1 MKKHLLLLS
10 TAAFLGGLQP
20 PQVIAAPDQAT
31 ADISVQAESE
41 RLLSFLGEIYQQN
54 LAVSPMLQSQQG
66 EPGIHAEWDDISVD
80 AKNADLAFLWQSL
93 QKLHTDFD
101 YDSLDAD
108 GQFNYRVLE
117 EELKL
122 RIERHGWRDNL
133 YPLNQIVGL
142 HVLIV
147 GTLVNYHGI
156 GSVEDAQAYINRVK
170 TVATPIDQLID
181 QIKLRQDKGIYLP
194 KHLIPRLIGGAEQS
208 ISGRPFDAESSMD
221 NVVFSDFK
229 RKIGLLDIPADHKAT
244 LISDAEAALKT
255 DFGPAYRD
263 LITALEEQKPLADD
277 DYGVWN
283 LPGGDK
289 FYQFLIRQFTTTD
302 MTPEEV
308 HQLGLSEVDR
318 IHGEMLKIMSK
329 VGFKGTLNEFFTFL
343 KEDKQFYFENTDE
356 GRNGYL
362 AAARDTLERM
372 SQRMDEILPYRPP
385 SNLVIKRFEE
395 YREKSSPGAFYESG
409 SADGKRPGT
418 IYVNLYDMSGVSKVD
433 MEALMF
439 HEGIPGHHMQYSLIN
454 SLPEIPKIRTYEIW
468 WSNTALTEGWALY
481 AESYA
486 RELGF
491 YKDPYSDFGRL
502 AGELWRACR
511 LVVDSGLHYKRWSRE
526 QAVDYLNENT
536 SSPPEANYR
545 AVDRYLAVPGQAT
558 AFKVGMNRIIEV
570 REKARKMLGEKF
582 DIREFHFA
590 ALRHGSISL
599 KSMEESVMA
608 WVRQKQA
615 ASAEK

>member
-1 MKKHLLLLS
+1 MRKKLLLLAS
-10 TAAFLGGLQP
+10 VVALSGAASLPSLAAE
-20 PQVIAAPDQAT
+20 QVSVAA
-31 ADISVQAESE
+31 SE
-41 RLLSFLGEIYQQN
+41 NSARLLRFLEDIYQTALQE
-54 LAVSPMLQSQQG
+54 SPMLQSQQG
-66 EPGIHAEWDDISVD
+66 LTPVQDGWDDLSSE
-80 AKNADLAFLWQSL
+80 AENRNLAALWQSL
-93 QKLHTDFD
+93 RTLHRNFD
-101 YDSLDAD
+101 YATLDEA

-133 YPLNQIVGL
+133 YPLNQIVGH

-147 GTLVNYHGI
+147 GTLVNYHNI
-156 GSVEDAQAYINRVK
+156 SSRQDAEAYITRIK
-170 TVATPIDQLID
+170 TVGQPINQLRA
-181 QIKLRQDKGIYLP
+181 QITARQAKGIYLP
-194 KHLIPRLIGGAEQS
+194 KHLLPRLIGGSEQS
-208 ISGRPFDAESSMD
+208 ISGYPFDPDSQMD

-229 RKIGLLDIPADHKAT
+229 RKVDLLDIAAADKDQ
-244 LISDAEAALKT
+244 LIKNAKVALLDK
-255 DFGPAYRD
+255 FGPAYRG
-263 LITALEEQKPLADD
+263 LMATLNAQVPLAKE

-283 LPGGDK
+283 MPDGDR

-308 HQLGLSEVDR
+308 HKLGLSEVAR
-318 IHGEMLKIMSK
+318 IHGEMRKIMHK
-329 VGFKGTLNEFFTFL
+329 VGFDGDLQAFFTFL
-343 KEDKQFYFENTDE
+343 KKDPRFYYENTDA
-356 GRNGYL
+356 GRQGYL
-362 AAARDTLERM
+362 QAARKTLADM
-372 SQRMDEILPYRPP
+372 TARMDEILPYRPK

-409 SADGKRPGT
+409 SADGSRPGN
-418 IYVNLYDMSGVSKVD
+418 IYVNLYDMTNVSKVD

-454 SLPEIPKIRTYEIW
+454 SRPEIPRMRTYEIW

-491 YKDPYSDFGRL
+491 YQDPYSDFGRL

-511 LVVDSGLHYKRWSRE
+511 LVVDSGLHYKRWSRDK
-526 QAVDYLNENT
+526 AVAYLNDNT

-558 AFKVGMNRIIEV
+558 AFKVGMNRIIEE
-570 REKARKMLGEKF
+570 REKARALLGDRF
-582 DIREFHFA
+582 DIREFHYA
-590 ALRHGSISL
+590 VLKHGSISL
-599 KSMEESVMA
+599 KAMQASVAA
-608 WVRQKQA
+608 WIKQKQP
-615 ASAEK
+615 